1 MIHSSHTR
9 RSSDLIITIWALAAY
24 NARYAN
30 GCGYNFSRI
39 SVYFRPPRL
48 VPRRFFLRLR
58 AGFHPGAAMRLLAF
72 LAVVFCAVSARAETV
87 GIAFIDPLSGPAAA
101 VTQNGLNHFR
111 FMAERLSDA
120 RLKLDRKSTRL
131 NSSH

>member
-1 MIHSSHTR
+1 M
-9 RSSDLIITIWALAAY
+9 
-24 NARYAN
+24 
-30 GCGYNFSRI
+30 
-39 SVYFRPPRL
+39 
-48 VPRRFFLRLR
+48 RF
-58 AGFHPGAAMRLLAF
+58 LAF

-120 RLKLDRKSTRL
+120 RLKFEVTGYDNKLSPQATIVQAQKAIDAGLHIHAQDRNRDVSGKSVSVR
-131 NSSH
+131 